1 MKEAAEELAREE
13 EDQAGG
19 DEEEEEEVAAASAFR
34 SRKKNRETEEEV
46 EAYDPQADEAA
57 DVEDHKA
64 TYGESEWRK
73 VMAAET
79 VTQSSFI
86 KFCDANSPSVWPCLP
101 LNLNLWKPQQLCGFK
116 VA

>member
-13 EDQAGG
+13 EDQAGV
-19 DEEEEEEVAAASAFR
+19 EEDGEVAAASTFR
-34 SRKKNRETEEEV
+34 SHKKNKEREEDV

-57 DVEDHKA
+57 DVEDHKT
-64 TYGESEWRK
+64 TYGESEWRR

-101 LNLNLWKPQQLCGFK
+101 LNLNL
-116 VA
+116 